1 MRTVKSFHDLE
12 VYQRASDLFPTVYK
26 TVRSWS
32 ALDQRELGSQMIRA
46 ANSIHANIAEGFTKT
61 PNDFKR
67 FLGIAIGSCNEL
79 MSHIIDAHRIQ
90 LIGEEDK
97 IKLLH
102 EYNIV
107 VKQLVRLK
115 QNWH

>member
-1 MRTVKSFHDLE
+1 MKNFRDLD
-12 VYQRASDLFPTVYK
+12 VYKRSSGLFPKIYK
-26 TVRSWS
+26 MVRLWNQV
-32 ALDQRELGSQMIRA
+32 DQRELGSQMIRA

-90 LIGEEDK
+90 LIGEKDK

-107 VKQLVRLK
+107 VKQLVRL
-115 QNWH
+115 